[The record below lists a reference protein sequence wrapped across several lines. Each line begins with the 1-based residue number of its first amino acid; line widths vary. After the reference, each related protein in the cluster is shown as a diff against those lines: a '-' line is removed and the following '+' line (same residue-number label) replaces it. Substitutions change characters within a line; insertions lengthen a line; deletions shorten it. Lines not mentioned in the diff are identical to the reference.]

1 MKKAIAIT
9 LTILLL
15 LTMAACGN
23 KAEETAPTA
32 AQPTTAPLPEATE
45 ASEPTQA
52 TEPIPEQTTEPTIP
66 APTEPEWEPGTILAS
81 YGETVYRTFQAGT
94 QLKVIG
100 RFLGYYVV
108 EQEDIDLLVTMDM
121 LRMEGEEAP
130 ESWAGYTK
138 SGTEVFTSPYMR
150 GEPISTLPENTQITV
165 LDSSDSWAYIEW
177 AEGKGYADPAMLSKW
192 RITGGN
198 ADRYN
203 DGTDVPVG
211 SLTSTDAVFQPHIH
225 PLGAYYGPEME
236 KDFTGGMATVLA
248 DGTEGYIR
256 LLERDTEV
264 KVTSY
269 DDQTATLWLGEELY
283 GTLPRFLVK
292 LEGDEAYTS
301 WTGYAKWG
309 SIVYGEYQLDTQMAV
324 LSVNSQVTVLDEIGG
339 RYVVEYEGQTGYMQ
353 PGMVSQTP
361 NSTGG
366 GASDTWSP
374 PEL

>member
-1 MKKAIAIT
+1 MKKAIAIA

-32 AQPTTAPLPEATE
+32 TQPTTALLPEPTE
-45 ASEPTQA
+45 ASKPTEA

-81 YGETVYRTFQAGT
+81 YSETVYRTFQAGT

-108 EQEDIDLLVTMDM
+108 EQEDIDLLVTVDM

-130 ESWAGYTK
+130 ESWTGYTK
-138 SGTEVFTSPYMR
+138 SGTEVFTGPYLR
-150 GEPISTLPENTQITV
+150 GESITSLPENTQVTV
-165 LDSSDSWAYIEW
+165 LDSTGSWAYIEW
-177 AEGKGYADPAMLSKW
+177 AEGKGYVDPAMLSQW
-192 RITGGN
+192 RFSSGN
-198 ADRYN
+198 SDRYN

-211 SLTSTDAVFQPHIH
+211 SLTSTEATFRPHVH
-225 PLGAYYGPEME
+225 LLGAYYGPEME

-256 LLERDTEV
+256 LLERGDEV
-264 KVTSY
+264 KVTSF
-269 DDQTATLWLGEELY
+269 DEETATLWLGEELY

-292 LEGDEAYTS
+292 LEGDEAYTP

-309 SIVYGEYQLDTQMAV
+309 STLYGEYQLETQNAT

-339 RYVVEYEGQTGYMQ
+339 IYVVEYEGQTGYMQ
-353 PGMVSQTP
+353 PEMVSQTP